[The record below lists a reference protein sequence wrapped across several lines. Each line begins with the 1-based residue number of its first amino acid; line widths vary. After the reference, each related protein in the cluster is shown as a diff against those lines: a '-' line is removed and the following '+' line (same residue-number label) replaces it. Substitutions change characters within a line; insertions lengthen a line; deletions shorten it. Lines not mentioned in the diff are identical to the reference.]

1 MEYTIQVKGGLV
13 SLREPQV
20 MGILNCTPDSFFAGS
35 RVQTEESIAR
45 RANQIIEEGGTMI
58 DVGGF
63 STRPGGVEVPEEEEM
78 RRLRFALPIVRREQ
92 PEAILS
98 VDTYRPNV
106 ARMVVEEMGADI
118 INDVS
123 EGGITGVVDTPLEQ
137 TTDEYPAIFRTV
149 ADLGVPYILMSVKP
163 TIHDMLLAMARE
175 VQQLRDLGQKDIIL
189 DPGFGFGKTQE
200 QNYDVLREMNRLS
213 TLGLPILAGMSR
225 KRMIFQPLGT
235 NPDGSLN
242 GTTVVNTLALMN
254 GASILRVHDVKAA
267 AEAVRL
273 FGCYPDTVMFFEF
286 GIKDVIDILLVALM
300 LYYLYRVMKESR
312 SLNVF
317 IGIMVFVLVWLFVS
331 QVLEMRLLG
340 SIMDKLVSV
349 GVIGIIV
356 LFQEEIRHFL
366 YNLGARRQVQSV
378 LRIFFSNK
386 DEEKADKEAIMP
398 IVMACMS
405 MSRGKVGALIVIERG
420 ISLSDICDTGDY
432 IDARINQRL
441 IENIFFKNSPLHDGA
456 MVITKKRIRA
466 AGCILPVSHNQDIPK
481 ELGLRHRAA
490 MGISQDSD
498 AIAIVVSEETGR
510 ISVAIK
516 GEFQL
521 RLSAEQ
527 LESVLTKEMMPA
539 T

>member
-1 MEYTIQVKGGLV
+1 
-13 SLREPQV
+13 
-20 MGILNCTPDSFFAGS
+20 
-35 RVQTEESIAR
+35 
-45 RANQIIEEGGTMI
+45 
-58 DVGGF
+58 
-63 STRPGGVEVPEEEEM
+63 
-78 RRLRFALPIVRREQ
+78 
-92 PEAILS
+92 
-98 VDTYRPNV
+98 
-106 ARMVVEEMGADI
+106 
-118 INDVS
+118 
-123 EGGITGVVDTPLEQ
+123 
-137 TTDEYPAIFRTV
+137 
-149 ADLGVPYILMSVKP
+149 
-163 TIHDMLLAMARE
+163 
-175 VQQLRDLGQKDIIL
+175 
-189 DPGFGFGKTQE
+189 
-200 QNYDVLREMNRLS
+200 
-213 TLGLPILAGMSR
+213 
-225 KRMIFQPLGT
+225 
-235 NPDGSLN
+235 
-242 GTTVVNTLALMN
+242 
-254 GASILRVHDVKAA
+254 
-267 AEAVRL
+267 
-273 FGCYPDTVMFFEF
+273 MFFEF

-349 GVIGIIV
+349 GV
-356 LFQEEIRHFL
+356 
-366 YNLGARRQVQSV
+366 
-378 LRIFFSNK
+378 
-386 DEEKADKEAIMP
+386 MP

>member
-1 MEYTIQVKGGLV
+1 
-13 SLREPQV
+13 
-20 MGILNCTPDSFFAGS
+20 
-35 RVQTEESIAR
+35 
-45 RANQIIEEGGTMI
+45 
-58 DVGGF
+58 
-63 STRPGGVEVPEEEEM
+63 
-78 RRLRFALPIVRREQ
+78 
-92 PEAILS
+92 
-98 VDTYRPNV
+98 
-106 ARMVVEEMGADI
+106 
-118 INDVS
+118 
-123 EGGITGVVDTPLEQ
+123 
-137 TTDEYPAIFRTV
+137 
-149 ADLGVPYILMSVKP
+149 
-163 TIHDMLLAMARE
+163 
-175 VQQLRDLGQKDIIL
+175 
-189 DPGFGFGKTQE
+189 
-200 QNYDVLREMNRLS
+200 
-213 TLGLPILAGMSR
+213 
-225 KRMIFQPLGT
+225 
-235 NPDGSLN
+235 
-242 GTTVVNTLALMN
+242 
-254 GASILRVHDVKAA
+254 
-267 AEAVRL
+267 
-273 FGCYPDTVMFFEF
+273 MFFEF

-510 ISVAIK
+510 IGS
-516 GEFQL
+516 
-521 RLSAEQ
+521 Q
-527 LESVLTKEMMPA
+527 LEVVGGKEDSLAHGVGQAREQPERVDATVEVEEGRRLVEKNDGGLLSQGASNHHLLTLTVAQRVDLTVTKRPSPRLDKTLAHGQLVAGSKVAPKARIRTAPHADEVVDSESTHFGPLGENDGNNP
-539 T
+539 